1 MVTRNLAQAGGFAG
15 CAIAGFPEI
24 GVNAERLPEPL
35 LRELNR
41 VADTIIAE
49 EAAKDDFAKILAS
62 QQQFRGNY
70 KYWKSSPICPGI
82 SMNNTTLPHIR
93 ASIVID
99 GVIARIGKGLSYIW
113 ILLLGIII
121 VVNVVARYGSDQGR
135 IELEELQWHLYS
147 VDFLFGM
154 SYAYQAD
161 THIRV
166 DVLHERMRPRT
177 CKAWIELYGI
187 LLFLLPFIALILI
200 YSAPF
205 VLSVL

>member
-1 MVTRNLAQAGGFAG
+1 
-15 CAIAGFPEI
+15 
-24 GVNAERLPEPL
+24 
-35 LRELNR
+35 
-41 VADTIIAE
+41 
-49 EAAKDDFAKILAS
+49 
-62 QQQFRGNY
+62 
-70 KYWKSSPICPGI
+70 
-82 SMNNTTLPHIR
+82 MNNTTLPHIP

-99 GVIARIGKGLSYIW
+99 GVIARIGQGLSYIW
-113 ILLLGIII
+113 ILLLGII
-121 VVNVVARYGSDQGR
+121 VVNVVARYLFDQGR

-147 VDFLFGM
+147 VGFLFGM

-177 CKAWIELYGI
+177 QAWIELYGI

-205 VLSVL
+205 VLSSYDLSEVSASPGGLPLRWLIKAALPAGFALLLLSVISRLLRVWHFLFLRESEADTTPIERGQE